1 MALRIMGPSTP
12 RPTRSHFDTK
22 PGSWT
27 LIRASPILETKTM
40 SATMSLQATPRTFA
54 KGIATTALLAALA
67 AGASTLATPADA
79 QNAWLDPAY
88 GTIDVY
94 RGFGSQSFDL
104 QAGGQYHA
112 SSLGNNCAGY
122 IANAPDYTINFQGRG
137 RVPLELSAHSHAD
150 TTLVVSGPN
159 GRVHCNDDS
168 NGLNPA
174 LSIHNPQAGQY
185 AVWVGTFQQDSSYP
199 SATLTVSAG
208 RGGHQPH
215 PPLAFNAHAN
225 PAFGR
230 ISVTRGFGTQSFDLQ
245 AGGTVN
251 AHAVNSSCNGYVA
264 DVPDYTINYQGRGR
278 RPLELSAHS
287 SADTTLV
294 VVGPDGRAHC
304 NDDSNG
310 LNPALSIHN
319 PQAGNYAVWVGTF
332 SQNAGYPDASLTVST
347 RRGPNPGPQ
356 PRPRPDPHQ
365 SSFNASAQP
374 TYGYVD
380 VSGRFGSQS
389 FDLQAG
395 GTLRASSVVAQCEG
409 FIADAPDYT
418 IDYSGR
424 GRRPLA
430 FAAHSSADTT
440 MVVVG
445 PDGAIYCDDD
455 TNGLNP
461 ALNIHNPQ
469 AGLYAVWIGT
479 FSANNAYPNAS
490 LTVSTGRGTRPGQ
503 VQFH

>member
-1 MALRIMGPSTP
+1 
-12 RPTRSHFDTK
+12 
-22 PGSWT
+22 
-27 LIRASPILETKTM
+27 
-40 SATMSLQATPRTFA
+40 MSLQATTRILG
-54 KGIATTALLAALA
+54 KSIASAALLAGLA
-67 AGASTLATPADA
+67 AGVTSSVSTAHA
-79 QNAWLDPAY
+79 QNARQSPAY

-94 RGFGSQSFDL
+94 RGFGSQSFNL

-112 SSLGNNCAGY
+112 SSLGHSCAGY

-150 TTLVVSGPN
+150 TTLVVSAPN
-159 GRVHCNDDS
+159 GQVYCNDDT

-174 LSIHNPQAGQY
+174 ISIHGPQAGQY
-185 AVWVGTFQQDSSYP
+185 AVWVGTYSQTSTHP
-199 SATLTVSAG
+199 SATLNVSAG
-208 RGGHQPH
+208 PGGHQPAPH
-215 PPLAFNAHAN
+215 YPVSFNAHAN
-225 PAFGR
+225 PAFGTINVAR
-230 ISVTRGFGTQSFDLQ
+230 RFGTQSFDLQ

-264 DVPDYTINYQGRGR
+264 DVPDYTINYQGNGR
-278 RPLELSAHS
+278 RPMELAAQS

-294 VVGPDGRAHC
+294 VVGPDGHTYC

-319 PQAGNYAVWVGTF
+319 PTSGNYAVWVGTF
-332 SQNAGYPDASLTVST
+332 SEHAGYPDASLTVSAG
-347 RRGPNPGPQ
+347 RAQQDPRPG
-356 PRPRPDPHQ
+356 PRPDPRPDPRPEPRQ
-365 SSFNASAQP
+365 TSFNASAQP
-374 TYGYVD
+374 SFGYID
-380 VSGRFGSQS
+380 VAGRFGSQS

-418 IDYSGR
+418 IDYNGR
-424 GRRPLA
+424 GRAPLDLA
-430 FAAHSSADTT
+430 VHSHADTT

-461 ALNIHNPQ
+461 ALSLHNPQ
-469 AGLYAVWIGT
+469 AGLYAVWVGT
-479 FSANNAYPNAS
+479 FSADNSYPDAS
-490 LTVSTGRGTRPGQ
+490 LTVSSRRGGAQHSP
-503 VQFH
+503 VIHYN

>member
-1 MALRIMGPSTP
+1 
-12 RPTRSHFDTK
+12 
-22 PGSWT
+22 
-27 LIRASPILETKTM
+27 
-40 SATMSLQATPRTFA
+40 MSLQATSHILG
-54 KGIATTALLAALA
+54 KSIAQIAPLAALLAGLA
-67 AGASTLATPADA
+67 ASTTMATSAHA

-94 RGFGSQSFDL
+94 RGFGSQSFNL

-112 SSLGNNCAGY
+112 SSLGHSCSGH

-137 RVPLELSAHSHAD
+137 RAPLELSAHSSAD
-150 TTLVVSGPN
+150 TTLVVSAPN
-159 GRVHCNDDS
+159 GQVYCNDDT

-174 LSIHNPQAGQY
+174 VSIHGPQAGQY
-185 AVWVGTFQQDSSYP
+185 AVWVGTFSQESSYP
-199 SATLTVSAG
+199 SATLNVSAG
-208 RGGHQPH
+208 PGGHQPAPH
-215 PPLAFNAHAN
+215 YPVSFNAHAN
-225 PAFGR
+225 PAYGH

-245 AGGTVN
+245 AGGNVN

-278 RPLELSAHS
+278 RPLELTAHS

-294 VVGPDGRAHC
+294 VAGPDGHTYC

-319 PQAGNYAVWVGTF
+319 PTAGNYAVWVGTF
-332 SQNAGYPDASLTVST
+332 SEHAGYPNASLTVST
-347 RRGPNPGPQ
+347 RRGGQ
-356 PRPRPDPHQ
+356 QGPRPDPRPDPRQ
-365 SSFNASAQP
+365 TSFNASAQP
-374 TYGYVD
+374 TYGYVE
-380 VSGRFGSQS
+380 VARGFGSQR

-409 FIADAPDYT
+409 FVADAPDYT

-424 GRRPLA
+424 GRAPLELA
-430 FAAHSSADTT
+430 VHSSTDTT

-461 ALNIHNPQ
+461 ALSLHNPQ
-469 AGLYAVWIGT
+469 AGLYAVWVGT
-479 FSANNAYPNAS
+479 FSPDNSYPNAS
-490 LTVSTGRGTRPGQ
+490 LTVSSGRGGTRPRP
-503 VQFH
+503 VHYN

>member
-1 MALRIMGPSTP
+1 
-12 RPTRSHFDTK
+12 
-22 PGSWT
+22 
-27 LIRASPILETKTM
+27 
-40 SATMSLQATPRTFA
+40 MSLQATTRILG
-54 KGIATTALLAALA
+54 KSIASAALLAGLA
-67 AGASTLATPADA
+67 AGASTLTTAANA
-79 QNAWLDPAY
+79 QNAWQTPAY

-94 RGFGSQSFDL
+94 RGFGNQSFNL
-104 QAGGQYHA
+104 QAGGQYRA
-112 SSLGNNCAGY
+112 SSLGYGCEGY

-150 TTLVVSGPN
+150 TTLVVSAPN
-159 GRVHCNDDS
+159 GQVYCDDDT

-174 LSIHNPQAGQY
+174 VSIHGPQAGQY
-185 AVWVGTFQQDSSYP
+185 AVWVGTYSQGGNYP
-199 SATLTVSAG
+199 DATLNVSAG
-208 RGGHQPH
+208 RGGHQPAPH
-215 PPLAFNAHAN
+215 YPVSFNAHAN
-225 PAFGR
+225 PAFGT

-251 AHAVNSSCNGYVA
+251 AYSVNSSCNGYVA

-278 RPLELSAHS
+278 RPLELAAHS
-287 SADTTLV
+287 SADTTMV
-294 VVGPDGRAHC
+294 VVGPDGQTYC

-319 PQAGNYAVWVGTF
+319 PTAGNYAVWVGTF
-332 SQNAGYPDASLTVST
+332 SEHAGYPDASLTVSAG
-347 RRGPNPGPQ
+347 RAQQDPRPG
-356 PRPRPDPHQ
+356 PRPDPRPDPRQ
-365 SSFNASAQP
+365 TSFNASAQP
-374 TYGYVD
+374 SFGYID
-380 VSGRFGSQS
+380 VAGRFGTQS

-424 GRRPLA
+424 GRTPLDLA
-430 FAAHSSADTT
+430 VNSHTDTT

-461 ALNIHNPQ
+461 ALSLHNPQ
-469 AGLYAVWIGT
+469 AGLYAVWVGT
-479 FSANNAYPNAS
+479 FSPDNSYPNAS
-490 LTVSTGRGTRPGQ
+490 LTVSSGRSGQHRP
-503 VQFH
+503 VIYN

>member
-1 MALRIMGPSTP
+1 
-12 RPTRSHFDTK
+12 
-22 PGSWT
+22 
-27 LIRASPILETKTM
+27 M
-40 SATMSLQATPRTFA
+40 SVQATTRILG
-54 KGIATTALLAALA
+54 KSIATTALLAGLA
-67 AGASTLATPADA
+67 AGASTAISTAQA

-88 GTIDVY
+88 GTIDMY
-94 RGFGSQSFDL
+94 RGFGSQSFNL

-112 SSLGNNCAGY
+112 SSLGNNCSGY
-122 IANAPDYTINFQGRG
+122 IADAPDYTINFQGRG
-137 RVPLELSAHSHAD
+137 RVPLELSAHSSAD

-159 GRVHCNDDS
+159 GQVHCNDDS

-174 LSIHNPQAGQY
+174 LSIHSPQAGQY
-185 AVWVGTFQQDSSYP
+185 AVWVGTYLQDSSYP
-199 SATLTVSAG
+199 SATLNVSAG
-208 RGGHQPH
+208 RGGHQPR

-251 AHAVNSSCNGYVA
+251 ANAVNSSCNGYVA
-264 DVPDYTINYQGRGR
+264 DVPDYTISYQGRGR

-287 SADTTLV
+287 SADTTMV

-304 NDDSNG
+304 NDDTNG

-319 PQAGNYAVWVGTF
+319 PQAGNYAVWIGTF
-332 SQNAGYPDASLTVST
+332 SQNAGYPGASLTVSAG
-347 RRGPNPGPQ
+347 RGQNPG
-356 PRPRPDPHQ
+356 PRPDPRPGPRPDPRPVPHQ
-365 SSFNASAQP
+365 TSFNASAQP
-374 TYGYVD
+374 TFGYID
-380 VSGRFGSQS
+380 VSRGFGSQS

-409 FIADAPDYT
+409 FVADAPDYT

-424 GRRPLA
+424 GRQPLEI
-430 FAAHSSADTT
+430 AAHSSADTT

-461 ALNIHNPQ
+461 ALSIHGPQ

-479 FSANNAYPNAS
+479 FSANNSYPNAS
-490 LTVSTGRGTRPGQ
+490 LTVSSGRGGTRQGP
-503 VQFH
+503 VQYN